1 MCGTDIRS
9 TGIVLCSLWCRG
21 PMLQKHTP
29 NVVLQV
35 WYMPFRLNLGGA
47 LRYVTPDKMSLISYL
62 LSYFSNMC
70 SSLAHLISVHLNKDA
85 HLLTSVLSLR
95 YGNF

>member
-29 NVVLQV
+29 NVVLKV

-47 LRYVTPDKMSLISYL
+47 LIYVTPDKMSLISYL

-70 SSLAHLISVHLNKDA
+70 VPAW
-85 HLLTSVLSLR
+85 LT
-95 YGNF
+95 